1 MKVFLKNF
9 IIFSV
14 GFTIYQIIEGLFKN
28 FMIIISNGS
37 YLRSESFLMGLIGG
51 GALLLIGLI
60 NKKFAW
66 NIPIWIQSL
75 VGGIGILLF
84 EFAVGLF
91 MNKFFCPHYGITLIW
106 DYSSVPGNILGQIC
120 PQYFIIWV
128 LLAALCILIDDY
140 LRYKIYNEEKP
151 HYYWWFH

>member
-1 MKVFLKNF
+1 MKIFLKNF

-28 FMIIISNGS
+28 FMTIITNGS

-60 NKKFAW
+60 NKKFTW

-75 VGGIGILLF
+75 IGGIGILLF
-84 EFAVGLF
+84 EFVVGLF

-128 LLAALCILIDDY
+128 ILAALCILIDDY

-151 HYYWWFH
+151 YYYWWFH

>member
-28 FMIIISNGS
+28 FMTIISNGS

-51 GALLLIGLI
+51 GALLLIGQL
-60 NKKFAW
+60 NKKFTW

-75 VGGIGILLF
+75 IGGIGILLF

-120 PQYFIIWV
+120 PQYFIIWII
-128 LLAALCILIDDY
+128 LAAL
-140 LRYKIYNEEKP
+140 
-151 HYYWWFH
+151 